1 MEKYKIKETK
11 YEKKAV
17 YDNAM
22 ENRYELTYTFPSN
35 KEKSILVIALNPAT
49 EDIQITDS
57 TTNHILNN
65 LLPMKFTTITIC
77 NVYSLICNK
86 LKPTAVED
94 NSKNI
99 QYIKEVLERNFNTIL
114 IAYGNNYQNNILVQ
128 KDKEEIDKI
137 LDEGKYNAVELV
149 DDEDIYSRLHTIHPL
164 FAGQRFSGRWR
175 FRKYITSCMNVNR
188 SDEIE
193 KIKKGKKSDDKKV
206 LDNKTNAKSA

>member
-1 MEKYKIKETK
+1 MEKYKTKETK

-49 EDIQITDS
+49 KDTQITDS

-77 NVYSLICNK
+77 NVYSMICNK
-86 LKPTAVED
+86 LKPTTIED

-99 QYIKEVLERNFNTIL
+99 QYIKEVLQRNFNTIL
-114 IAYGNNYQNNILVQ
+114 IAYGNNFQNNKLVQ
-128 KDKEEIDKI
+128 KEKSEIDRL

-149 DDEDIYSRLHTIHPL
+149 DDEDIYSRLHTIHVL
-164 FAGQRFSGRWR
+164 YAGQRFQNHWK
-175 FRKYITSCMNVNR
+175 FRKYITSCVSVNR
-188 SDEIE
+188 SDEVE
-193 KIKKGKKSDDKKV
+193 KIKKGEKNNDKKV
-206 LDNKTNAKSA
+206 LDNKTNDKSA